1 MVQQEEEERE
11 AEWERRRA
19 ELTSQKEERG
29 EEATEGKIAALQAA
43 IKRNELIRE
52 GTLVRTATVAQTVLN
67 STRRWRKAGSAAR
80 LMVKLRSSSSA
91 EPEPEPEPEP
101 EADEAEEEEEE
112 VEVSEADALLQW
124 FNAAFEEAYG
134 ELDDCFKAGGVEF
147 LGCEL
152 HACCLLVTFFPPSVC
167 QPAAY
172 LRRVLLEL
180 HACLRVAFVPP
191 SVLSQISTLT
201 IRVPCSLAFL
211 LCRSLLINIILLNV
225 AMQVL
230 L

>member
-80 LMVKLRSSSSA
+80 LMVRLRSSSSA
-91 EPEPEPEPEP
+91 EPEPEPEPE
-101 EADEAEEEEEE
+101 ADDAEEEEEE
-112 VEVSEADALLQW
+112 PEVSEADALLQW

-134 ELDDCFKAGGVEF
+134 ELEDCFKAGGVEF
-147 LGCEL
+147 LGC
-152 HACCLLVTFFPPSVC
+152 
-167 QPAAY
+167 
-172 LRRVLLEL
+172 EL

-201 IRVPCSLAFL
+201 IPYSLAFL
-211 LCRSLLINIILLNV
+211 LFRSALINISLLNV
-225 AMQVL
+225 DDAGTSLSTCWACPATRRSRKRRRRSLQHSSRRR
-230 L
+230 

>member
-1 MVQQEEEERE
+1 MLQQEEEERE

-91 EPEPEPEPEP
+91 EPEPEPEPE
-101 EADEAEEEEEE
+101 ADEAEEEEEE
-112 VEVSEADALLQW
+112 VEVSETEALLQW
-124 FNAAFEEAYG
+124 WNGQRYHSRPGAFGKGYD
-134 ELDDCFKAGGVEF
+134 ELADCVKAGGVEF
-147 LGCEL
+147 LE
-152 HACCLLVTFFPPSVC
+152 
-167 QPAAY
+167 
-172 LRRVLLEL
+172 
-180 HACLRVAFVPP
+180 
-191 SVLSQISTLT
+191 
-201 IRVPCSLAFL
+201 
-211 LCRSLLINIILLNV
+211 
-225 AMQVL
+225 
-230 L
+230 

>member
-1 MVQQEEEERE
+1 MLQQEEEERE

-52 GTLVRTATVAQTVLN
+52 GTLVRTTTVAQTVLN

-91 EPEPEPEPEP
+91 EPEPEPEP

-191 SVLSQISTLT
+191 SVLSQIGTLT
-201 IRVPCSLAFL
+201 IPCSLAFPL
-211 LCRSLLINIILLNV
+211 FRSLLINIILLNV